1 MSPAE
6 RWRKLCP
13 GGGRVWDSDPV
24 CVAATRAREGGGAA
38 VGPVLT
44 FAPCWRGRGRSGPVG
59 LRGPAPCPCRT
70 FPRGAPR
77 LAVTA
82 LGTVHGRSEPQDRGP
97 CPSAPCARGFLC
109 SEEVE
114 AQCASSAHIKLE
126 GGGRRRHEP
135 AREVGRAGPRHSP
148 GGRKGERGPRLRPVT
163 RRQAL
168 CTFGGGFSERAG
180 LELWA
185 SGACPARGQ
194 SSALGS

>member
-1 MSPAE
+1 M
-6 RWRKLCP
+6 
-13 GGGRVWDSDPV
+13 
-24 CVAATRAREGGGAA
+24 CVAATRAGEGGGAA
-38 VGPVLT
+38 AGPVLT

-148 GGRKGERGPRLRPVT
+148 GGRKGERGPRLRPAAVA
-163 RRQAL
+163 RHSPPGAVHLWWRLLRA
-168 CTFGGGFSERAG
+168 SELASNYGLLGLVLLEGRAVLSG
-180 LELWA
+180 L
-185 SGACPARGQ
+185 R
-194 SSALGS
+194 SSLGPL